1 MSVILKNMPNEEKFN
16 IISNEYEYQ
25 LALVEIDRLIKIGPV
40 EDSKEFL
47 ELDRISTIVEAYEE
61 FHYTIWT
68 LT

>member
-1 MSVILKNMPNEEKFN
+1 
-16 IISNEYEYQ
+16 

-61 FHYTIWT
+61 FHYTI
-68 LT
+68 